1 MKTGLDE
8 ILINEGQIKEKISEL
23 GYKISRDYEGK
34 NLLVV
39 GLLRGAVVFMADLVR
54 AISIPIE
61 FDFIAVSSYGA
72 ATKTSGVVRILKD
85 LDEEIENRHVLLIE
99 DIVDTGLTLNYLL
112 KNLHSRK
119 PKSLEVCALLVKQ
132 KEKQTL
138 PFIKYIG
145 FTIPDQFVV
154 GYGLD
159 YIEKY
164 RNLPYVSV
172 LKSEQN
178 E

>member
-1 MKTGLDE
+1 MKTNLGEVLV
-8 ILINEGQIKEKISEL
+8 NENQIKERIDEL
-23 GYKISRDYEGK
+23 GAEISKDYEDK

-39 GLLRGAVVFMADLVR
+39 GLLRGAVVFLADLVR
-54 AISIPIE
+54 SISTPIE
-61 FDFIAVSSYGA
+61 FDFIAVSSYGT

-85 LDEEIENRHVLLIE
+85 LDEEIENRHILLVE
-99 DIVDTGLTLNYLL
+99 DMVDTGLTLNYLL
-112 KNLHSRK
+112 KNLRSRR
-119 PKSLEVCALLVKQ
+119 PESLEVCAFLVKQ
-132 KEKQTL
+132 REGQTL
-138 PFIKYIG
+138 PFIKYAG
-145 FTIPDQFVV
+145 FMIPDHYVV

-159 YIEKY
+159 YSEKY

>member
-1 MKTGLDE
+1 MKTDLSE
-8 ILINEGQIKEKISEL
+8 ILIDERQIEEKINEL
-23 GYKISRDYEGK
+23 GCKISKDYEGK
-34 NLLVV
+34 DLLVV

-85 LDEEIENRHVLLIE
+85 LDEEIENRHVLLVE

-119 PKSLEVCALLVKQ
+119 PESLEVCVLLVKQ
-132 KEKQTL
+132 KEKQVL
-138 PFIKYIG
+138 PFIRYNG

-159 YIEKY
+159 YSEKY
-164 RNLPYVSV
+164 RNLPYVGI
-172 LKSEQN
+172 LKSD
-178 E
+178 